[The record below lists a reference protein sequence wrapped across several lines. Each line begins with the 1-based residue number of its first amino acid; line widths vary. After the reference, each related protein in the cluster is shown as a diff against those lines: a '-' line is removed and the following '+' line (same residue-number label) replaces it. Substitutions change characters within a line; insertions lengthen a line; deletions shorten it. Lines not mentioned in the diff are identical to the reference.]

1 MQYFRYT
8 QYYFNRY
15 MQYNYWMYNT
25 GLFSLTGKYNIL
37 KRRILK
43 PQKGGLF
50 GFKMQCSGRFTR
62 RQRASSI

>member
-1 MQYFRYT
+1 
-8 QYYFNRY
+8 
-15 MQYNYWMYNT
+15 MYND
-25 GLFSLTGKYNIL
+25 GLFLLAAKYNTL